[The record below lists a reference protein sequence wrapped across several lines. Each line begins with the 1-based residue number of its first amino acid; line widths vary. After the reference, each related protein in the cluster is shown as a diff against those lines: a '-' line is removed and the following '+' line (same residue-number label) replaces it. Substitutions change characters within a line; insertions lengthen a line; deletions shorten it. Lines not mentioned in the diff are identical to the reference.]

1 MPPNVLCV
9 VLDTARADAFEPYGA
24 PAGATAGI
32 ADLARRGAALPHVY
46 STASWT
52 LPAHASMF
60 RGLLPRDAGL
70 TQPPQETP
78 QSARPRL
85 EAQRQRMLPEVL
97 RAAGYATRAVSANV
111 WVSPHCG
118 FDIGFER
125 FHYIEP
131 RHQMAMQVAG
141 KSGARQWLGWAR
153 EGLRSQGDDGAAQAL
168 EVLRGWAG
176 EHHERPFFWFVN
188 LIECHSP
195 YLPPRPWNDL
205 GTLDRVRAGNDAREY
220 QSFLGVCKA
229 CAGRWEIPDSALER
243 MRHLYERSVAY
254 VDDWLSRVMET
265 LDDRGLLDETLVI
278 ATSDHGENLGENRL
292 FGHGFSLDERL
303 THVPFVAAGP
313 GAPREPAPTSLA
325 ALPRMVA
332 DAAGIE
338 DHPYSQSGPALPV
351 AQFDPP
357 GPADHPRVQ
366 KFVSDF
372 ELGEAGLERL
382 TAVLTSACD
391 GHRKVVHRNGREL
404 LYDLDADPLEESPL
418 EPSAAGADFDAVRA
432 AMEHSEKEAEE
443 SSTAAQAPVAPAG
456 APPDASPEELAEL
469 ERQMKLLGYM

>member
-1 MPPNVLCV
+1 VAPNVLCV

-24 PAGATAGI
+24 RAGATPAV
-32 ADLARRGAALPHVY
+32 AELARRGAALPHVY
-46 STASWT
+46 STAAWT

-60 RGLLPRDAGL
+60 TGLMPRTAGL
-70 TQPPQETP
+70 AQPPEETP

-85 EAQRQRMLPEVL
+85 EALRDRMLPEVL
-97 RAAGYATRAVSANV
+97 RSAGYDTRAVSANV

-141 KSGARQWLGWAR
+141 KSGLRQWLGWAR
-153 EGLRSQGDDGAAQAL
+153 EGLRSDGDDGAAQAL
-168 EVLRGWAG
+168 EVLRAWAA
-176 EHHERPFFWFVN
+176 EPHERPFFWFVN

-205 GTLDRVRAGNDAREY
+205 GALDRMRAGNDAREY
-220 QSFLGVCKA
+220 QSFLGVCKT

-243 MRHLYERSVAY
+243 MRHLYSRSVAY
-254 VDDWLSRVMET
+254 ADDWLGRLMEVLDGRSL
-265 LDDRGLLDETLVI
+265 LDDTLVI

-303 THVPFVAAGP
+303 IHVPFVAAGP
-313 GAPREPAPTSLA
+313 GAPQERAACSLA
-325 ALPRMVA
+325 ELPRMVA
-332 DAAGIE
+332 DAAGLD
-338 DHPYSQSGPALPV
+338 DHPYGGGPSLPV

-366 KFVSDF
+366 KFVRDF
-372 ELGEAGLERL
+372 ELGEQGLERL

-404 LYDLDADPLEESPL
+404 LYDLNADPLEESPL
-418 EPSAAGADFDAVRA
+418 DPAGAGVEFEPLRAAITHADEARAAPEPS
-432 AMEHSEKEAEE
+432 
-443 SSTAAQAPVAPAG
+443 VAPAG
-456 APPDASPEELAEL
+456 APPNASPEELAEL

>member
-1 MPPNVLCV
+1 MGPNVLCV
-9 VLDTARADAFEPYGA
+9 VLDTARADALEPYGA
-24 PAGATAGI
+24 AAGASPAV
-32 ADLARRGAALPHVY
+32 ADLARRGSALPHVY
-46 STASWT
+46 STAAWT

-60 RGLLPRDAGL
+60 TGLLPRAVGL
-70 TQPPQETP
+70 AQAPEGTP

-85 EAQRQRMLPEVL
+85 EAVRERMLPEVMG
-97 RAAGYATRAVSANV
+97 RAGYETRAVSANV

-141 KSGARQWLGWAR
+141 RSGPRQWLGWAR
-153 EGLRSQGDDGAAQAL
+153 EGLRSENDDGAAKAL

-176 EHHERPFFWFVN
+176 ERRDRPFFWFVN

-205 GTLDRVRAGNDAREY
+205 DALGRLRAGNDARVH
-220 QSFLGVCKA
+220 QSFAGVCKT
-229 CAGRWEIPDSALER
+229 CAGRWEIPDSSLER
-243 MRHLYERSVAY
+243 MRHLYGRSVAY
-254 VDDWLSRVMET
+254 ADAWLGHLLEA
-265 LDDRGLLDETLVI
+265 LDGGGLLEETLVI
-278 ATSDHGENLGENRL
+278 VTSDHGENLGENRL
-292 FGHGFSLDERL
+292 FGHAFSLDERL
-303 THVPFVAAGP
+303 THVPLVAAGP
-313 GAPREPAPTSLA
+313 GAPRAQAATSLA
-325 ALPRMVA
+325 DLPRMLA
-332 DAAGIE
+332 EAAGLE
-338 DHPYSQSGPALPV
+338 EHPYAADPVPPV

-357 GPADHPRVQ
+357 APAEHPRVQ
-366 KFVSDF
+366 KYVRDLD
-372 ELGEAGLERL
+372 LGEEGLERL

-418 EPSAAGADFDAVRA
+418 DASAAGGHYDRLRSAI
-432 AMEHSEKEAEE
+432 EEAERA
-443 SSTAAQAPVAPAG
+443 SAPTGAPA
-456 APPDASPEELAEL
+456 AVVPAASPEELAEL

>member
-1 MPPNVLCV
+1 MAPNVLCV

-24 PAGATAGI
+24 PAGASPGM

-60 RGLLPRDAGL
+60 TGLLPRAAGL
-70 TQPPQETP
+70 TQPPEETP

-85 EAQRQRMLPEVL
+85 EAVRDRMLPEVL
-97 RAAGYATRAVSANV
+97 RSAGYETRAVSANV

-125 FHYIEP
+125 FDYIEP

-141 KSGARQWLGWAR
+141 GSGLRQWLGWAW
-153 EGLRSQGDDGAAQAL
+153 EGLRSEGDDGATQAL

-176 EHHERPFFWFVN
+176 ERRERPFFWFVN

-205 GTLDRVRAGNDAREY
+205 GALDRLRAGNDARVH
-220 QSFLGVCKA
+220 QSFYGVCKT
-229 CAGRWEIPDSALER
+229 CAGRWEIPDSALDR
-243 MRHLYERSVAY
+243 MRHLYTRSVAY
-254 VDDWLSRVMET
+254 ADDWLGRLLEA
-265 LDDRGLLDETLVI
+265 LDERRLLDETLVI

-292 FGHGFSLDERL
+292 FGHGFSVDERL
-303 THVPFVAAGP
+303 IHVPFVAAGP
-313 GAPREPAPTSLA
+313 GAPQEQAACSLA
-325 ALPRMVA
+325 DLPWMVA
-332 DAAGIE
+332 EAAGLE
-338 DHPYSQSGPALPV
+338 DHPYGTGPSLPV

-366 KFVSDF
+366 KFVRDLD
-372 ELGEAGLERL
+372 LGEEGLERL

-404 LYDLDADPLEESPL
+404 LYDLDADPLEQSPL
-418 EPSAAGADFDAVRA
+418 DPAAGGGDYDRLRDAIG
-432 AMEHSEKEAEE
+432 EAER
-443 SSTAAQAPVAPAG
+443 APAA
-456 APPDASPEELAEL
+456 APPPVESDASPEELAEL